1 MFWNVGRGIKQKV
14 LLGYGGSTQIEVGWK
29 KKGVHIQMCSFCW
42 RVDIPIFDF
51 GIVDQFDN
59 TRLLQL
65 LSAITLLI
73 PRPPTCTQHKIH
85 KIHKVQNTQHKYTA
99 DNAHNASQIVYCA
112 KCTFPITQLQLRLH
126 ARLKLSLVELHEVTN
141 NTICRS
147 YSHQHTQCKWI

>member
-14 LLGYGGSTQIEVGWK
+14 FFWDTEDQMFKSTQIEVGWK

-73 PRPPTCTQHKIH
+73 PRPPTCTQHTKCKTHNTSTRQITHTMHH
-85 KIHKVQNTQHKYTA
+85 KLCIAQNVLCQSHNSDYT
-99 DNAHNASQIVYCA
+99 
-112 KCTFPITQLQLRLH
+112 
-126 ARLKLSLVELHEVTN
+126 LKLSLVELHEVTN

-147 YSHQHTQCKWI
+147 YWHLHTM